1 MASDADRSLSTIVQ
15 DIVGNVQ
22 GILRS
27 EIRLAKTEI
36 REEANKAA
44 RASTLF
50 ISGGVLGIYAVGLLL
65 LTLVRALS
73 VPLEP
78 WLAALIVF
86 VVVAVLSAVLL
97 RAGIARFRRV
107 NPTPDRTIE
116 TMKENVQWVKNQ
128 GR

>member
-1 MASDADRSLSTIVQ
+1 GRPGSPLPCPSASGCSRRGIPGGPNFQERLLRCSAREGSHMASDADRPLSTIVQ

-65 LTLVRALS
+65 LTLV
-73 VPLEP
+73 
-78 WLAALIVF
+78 
-86 VVVAVLSAVLL
+86 
-97 RAGIARFRRV
+97 
-107 NPTPDRTIE
+107 
-116 TMKENVQWVKNQ
+116 
-128 GR
+128 